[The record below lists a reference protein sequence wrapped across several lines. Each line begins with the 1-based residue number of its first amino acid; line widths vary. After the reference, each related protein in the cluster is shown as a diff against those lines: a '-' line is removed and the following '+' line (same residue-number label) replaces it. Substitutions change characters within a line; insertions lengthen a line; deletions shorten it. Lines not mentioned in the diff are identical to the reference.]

1 MAGQVSVINFC
12 WFCFWLKSLVMIEHI
27 FRTIFS
33 FTKLPVILKGIITRE
48 DALLAADSGCKGII
62 VSNHGA
68 RQLDSVPATIEALP
82 EIADAVGSKL
92 VVMIDGG
99 IRNGTDVFKAIA
111 LGAQLVFV
119 GRPVIYGLAVNG
131 QSGIESVFEII
142 KQELDLAMALNG
154 VVSIKDIN
162 QDYVVHE
169 SHYKLA
175 KL

>member
-1 MAGQVSVINFC
+1 MKRVLFFAGEITFVI
-12 WFCFWLKSLVMIEHI
+12 HI
-27 FRTIFS
+27 KTFHS

-48 DALLAADSGCKGII
+48 DALLAVDSGCQGII

-82 EIADAVGSKL
+82 EITNAVGSKL
-92 VVMIDGG
+92 VVMMDGG

-111 LGAQLVFV
+111 LGAQLVFI

-131 QSGIESVFEII
+131 QSGVESIFDII
-142 KQELDLAMALNG
+142 KQELDVAMALNG
-154 VVSIKDIN
+154 VISIKDIN
-162 QDYVVHE
+162 QDYVVHK
-169 SHYKLA
+169 SHYKIA

>member
-1 MAGQVSVINFC
+1 M
-12 WFCFWLKSLVMIEHI
+12 
-27 FRTIFS
+27 
-33 FTKLPVILKGIITRE
+33 
-48 DALLAADSGCKGII
+48 LAVDSGCQGII

-82 EIADAVGSKL
+82 EIANAVGSKL
-92 VVMIDGG
+92 VVMMDGG

-131 QSGIESVFEII
+131 QVGVESVFDII
-142 KQELDLAMALNG
+142 KQELDLTMALNG
-154 VVSIKDIN
+154 VISIKDIN
-162 QDYVVHE
+162 HDYVVHE
-169 SHYKLA
+169 SHYKMA

>member
-1 MAGQVSVINFC
+1 M
-12 WFCFWLKSLVMIEHI
+12 
-27 FRTIFS
+27 
-33 FTKLPVILKGIITRE
+33 ILKGIITPE
-48 DALLAADSGCKGII
+48 DALLAVDSGCQGII
-62 VSNHGA
+62 ISNHGA

-82 EIADAVGSKL
+82 AIANAVGSKL

-131 QSGIESVFEII
+131 QNGVESIFDII
-142 KQELDLAMALNG
+142 KQELDLTMALNG
-154 VVSIKDIN
+154 VISIKDIN

-169 SHYKLA
+169 SHFKLA

>member
-1 MAGQVSVINFC
+1 MSSIFV
-12 WFCFWLKSLVMIEHI
+12 CFVFGRNTDI
-27 FRTIFS
+27 FR

-82 EIADAVGSKL
+82 EIVDAVGSKL

-154 VVSIKDIN
+154 VVGIKNIN

-169 SHYKLA
+169 SHYKWA

>member
-1 MAGQVSVINFC
+1 M
-12 WFCFWLKSLVMIEHI
+12 
-27 FRTIFS
+27 
-33 FTKLPVILKGIITRE
+33 
-48 DALLAADSGCKGII
+48 LAVDSGCQGII
-62 VSNHGA
+62 ISNHGA

-82 EIADAVGSKL
+82 AIANAVGSKL

-131 QSGIESVFEII
+131 QNGVESIFDII
-142 KQELDLAMALNG
+142 KQELDLTMALNG
-154 VVSIKDIN
+154 VISIKDIN

-169 SHYKLA
+169 SHFKLA

>member
-1 MAGQVSVINFC
+1 MLCGKIDCDINTFQT
-12 WFCFWLKSLVMIEHI
+12 FY
-27 FRTIFS
+27 S

-48 DALLAADSGCKGII
+48 DAMLAIDSGCKGII

-82 EIADAVGSKL
+82 EIVKAVGSKL
-92 VVMIDGG
+92 VVMVDGG

-131 QSGIESVFEII
+131 QSGVESIFDII

-154 VVSIKDIN
+154 VNTIKDIN

-169 SHYKLA
+169 SYYKLA

>member
-1 MAGQVSVINFC
+1 M
-12 WFCFWLKSLVMIEHI
+12 
-27 FRTIFS
+27 
-33 FTKLPVILKGIITRE
+33 ILKGIITPE
-48 DALLAADSGCKGII
+48 DALLAVDSGCQGII
-62 VSNHGA
+62 ISNHGA

-82 EIADAVGSKL
+82 EIANAVGSKL

-131 QSGIESVFEII
+131 QSGIESIFDII
-142 KQELDLAMALNG
+142 KQELDLTMALNG
-154 VVSIKDIN
+154 VISIKDIN

>member
-1 MAGQVSVINFC
+1 M
-12 WFCFWLKSLVMIEHI
+12 
-27 FRTIFS
+27 
-33 FTKLPVILKGIITRE
+33 ILKGIITRE
-48 DALLAADSGCKGII
+48 DALLAVDSGCQGII

-82 EIADAVGSKL
+82 EIANAVGSKL
-92 VVMIDGG
+92 VVMMDGG

-131 QSGIESVFEII
+131 QVGVESVFDII
-142 KQELDLAMALNG
+142 KQELDLTMALNG
-154 VVSIKDIN
+154 VISIKDIN
-162 QDYVVHE
+162 HDYVVHE
-169 SHYKLA
+169 SHYKMA

>member
-1 MAGQVSVINFC
+1 MLFVLFLAG
-12 WFCFWLKSLVMIEHI
+12 LDGDEHT

-48 DALLAADSGCKGII
+48 DALLAADSGCKGIV

-82 EIADAVGSKL
+82 EIVDAVGSKL

-111 LGAQLVFV
+111 MGAQLVFV

-131 QSGIESVFEII
+131 QSGIESVFKII

-169 SHYKLA
+169 THYKLA